1 MIGEQSDSVNGKA
14 ERRRLPGQEAIP
26 DMGSLPRRSPKFLA
40 EKLRR
45 IRQAIDG
52 GLSQEEMVGRLGLA
66 GDIDRTYIS
75 RYEAGALEP
84 PLAALLRY
92 AELAGLHLEVLADDD
107 LLLPDKMPCSP
118 KSEGVR
124 RATRTRRRSTK
135 RAPSSRTD

>member
-1 MIGEQSDSVNGKA
+1 MIGNQAISVNGRG
-14 ERRRLPGQEAIP
+14 ECRRLPGQEAIP
-26 DMGSLPRRSPKFLA
+26 DMGSLPRRSPEFLA

-52 GLSQEEMVGRLGLA
+52 GLSQEEMVNRLGLA
-66 GDIDRTYIS
+66 GEIDRTYVS

-84 PLAALLRY
+84 PLAVLLRY

-107 LLLPDKMPCSP
+107 LLLPDKMPCAP

-124 RATRTRRRSTK
+124 RAARTRRRGAA
-135 RAPSSRTD
+135 RSSRS